1 MELRVDFETSF
12 LGCKEI
18 QKLLKFSSFL
28 NLKSVQIYE
37 NSAKS

>member
-1 MELRVDFETSF
+1 MELRVEFETSF
-12 LGCKEI
+12 LGCEEN

-28 NLKSVQIYE
+28 NLKSIETYE